1 MLTYKKTGGNI
12 NKLSLMRLT
21 KFEKICVEMSIL
33 SYRRRQKMFRKK
45 SKKVVDKAKRI
56 CYYNLAVAKTTT
68 KQIQV
73 AKQLAQLRAKRGD
86 DWTLITEQ

>member
-1 MLTYKKTGGNI
+1 M
-12 NKLSLMRLT
+12 
-21 KFEKICVEMSIL
+21 
-33 SYRRRQKMFRKK
+33 
-45 SKKVVDKAKRI
+45 KKVVDKAKRI